1 MEDPICQF
9 SGILTDF
16 EELQIDGAATT
27 VGMAKLNDSRA
38 NQCVDTEFLVQ
49 FTLQGLLWALTG
61 FNLPT
66 RKLPFESHWLIGS
79 PLADKNLVSTEDQ
92 RCYNKANLLVA
103 DGEFGMC
110 SIASHLPILDASF
123 RKENLSPT

>member
-9 SGILTDF
+9 SGILTDL
-16 EELQIDGAATT
+16 EELQIDCAATT

-49 FTLQGLLWALTG
+49 LTLQRLLRALTG
-61 FNLPT
+61 FNLAAG
-66 RKLPFESHWLIGS
+66 KLPFQSHWLIWA
-79 PLADKNLVSTEDQ
+79 PLADKNCVSTKDE
-92 RCYNKANLLVA
+92 RRNNKANLLVA

-123 RKENLSPT
+123 RKENLSPA